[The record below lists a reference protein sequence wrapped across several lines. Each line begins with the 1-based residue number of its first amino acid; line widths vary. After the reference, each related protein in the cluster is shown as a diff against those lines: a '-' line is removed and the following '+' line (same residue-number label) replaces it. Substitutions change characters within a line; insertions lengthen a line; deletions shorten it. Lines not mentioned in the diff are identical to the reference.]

1 MNIISSVKL
10 FIGIFW
16 NLILSLQSVSSDRP
30 FSCISLKCQCS
41 LQASFTGTGIELE
54 VTHESRNGI
63 CGDYTNIKLLTDGLL
78 LEFQVLESLLPL

>member
-10 FIGIFW
+10 FFW
-16 NLILSLQSVSSDRP
+16 VFWDLILSLQSVSSDRP

-41 LQASFTGTGIELE
+41 LQASLTCTGTKLE
-54 VTHESRNGI
+54 VAHESINGI

-78 LEFQVLESLLPL
+78 LEF